1 MTADVTHLISRNP
14 ADPADVLVRIPA
26 PGAGAAVDAVER
38 ARAAQAGWLLG
49 GAAARSAALGAA
61 ADAVQA
67 AADELAALAVREV
80 GKPLTEARAEVART
94 VAIWRYYAQA
104 PYEPVGAV
112 HEPAAGSG
120 LLLTRRRPH
129 GVAGLI
135 TPWNFPF
142 AIPTWKAAPALAVG
156 NAVVLKPAPEATA
169 CAQRLAEIVQHA
181 LPEGVFTVLPGGAAE
196 GDALVR
202 SADVVSFTGSTAV
215 GRAVARAATER
226 GIAVQAEM
234 GGLNAAIVLP
244 DADIGQAAAH
254 IAAAVAGYAG
264 QKCTATSRV
273 IAVGAALDPLR
284 EALAEALRALPV
296 GDPAAPDTVCGPL
309 ISERARDRVGEAARG
324 LEVLAGGT
332 APRHPGW
339 YTAPTL
345 VEKVSPAHPLL
356 REEVFG
362 PIAALLLGR
371 RPRPRGTDHQLG
383 PVRPGHLGAHRRP
396 RHRPARTRP
405 ARHRNDPRQ
414 RPLHRRRLP
423 PAVRRHQGLQPRAA
437 RTGPRSPGVLHLQPH
452 LHPVALA
459 TEVTSYAHG
468 TLRRER
474 PPAPITRRYAGTRA
488 PRRAA
493 ARAMLPQETSPRT
506 RRRPRRERH
515 P

>member
-1 MTADVTHLISRNP
+1 MTADATPLISRNP

-26 PGAGAAVDAVER
+26 PGPRATADAVER
-38 ARAAQAGWLLG
+38 ARAVQPGWLDS

-61 ADAVQA
+61 AGVIEA

-104 PYEPVGAV
+104 PYEAVGTV

-142 AIPTWKAAPALAVG
+142 AIPSWKAAPALAVG
-156 NAVVLKPAPEATA
+156 NTVVLKPAPEATA
-169 CAQRLAEIVQHA
+169 CALRLAELLHQA
-181 LPEGVFTVLPGGAAE
+181 LPAGVFTVVPGAAAE

-215 GRAVARAATER
+215 GRAVARTATGRGVAA
-226 GIAVQAEM
+226 QAEM

-244 DADIGQAAAH
+244 DADMGRAAAH
-254 IAAAVAGYAG
+254 LAAAIAGYAG

-284 EALAEALRALPV
+284 EALAAALRSLPV
-296 GDPAAPDTVCGPL
+296 GDPASADTVCGPL
-309 ISERARDRVGEAARG
+309 IDERARDRVGEASRG
-324 LEVLAGGT
+324 LSVLAGGT

-345 VEKVSPAHPLL
+345 VEKAGPGHPLL
-356 REEVFG
+356 CEEVFG
-362 PIAALLLGR
+362 PIAALLPADDL
-371 RPRPRGTDHQLG
+371 
-383 PVRPGHLGAHRRP
+383 AH
-396 RHRPARTRP
+396 
-405 ARHRNDPRQ
+405 
-414 RPLHRRRLP
+414 
-423 PAVRRHQGLQPRAA
+423 AVRITNSVPYGLVTSVHTADLDTALHGLDRLDSGMIRVNAPSTGVDFHLPFGGTKDSSHGPREQGRAA
-437 RTGPRSPGVLHLQPH
+437 LDFYTSSRTYT
-452 LHPVALA
+452 LA
-459 TEVTSYAHG
+459 
-468 TLRRER
+468 
-474 PPAPITRRYAGTRA
+474 P
-488 PRRAA
+488 
-493 ARAMLPQETSPRT
+493 
-506 RRRPRRERH
+506 
-515 P
+515 